1 MNLCRLIRKKG
12 NKNQPYAS
20 EAKGCTNEELARA
33 ERRERIGALGRS
45 NIAALKGG
53 MAENIVQVK
62 TYFELLLDIP
72 EIHVGK
78 KVGRGGI
85 IVVVKQFIVPIQLP
99 RTENDAGSQGM
110 TII

>member
-1 MNLCRLIRKKG
+1 MNLCRLIRIKG
-12 NKNQPYAS
+12 NENQPYAS
-20 EAKGCTNEELARA
+20 EAKGCTNEKLARA

-45 NIAALKGG
+45 NVAALKGG

-62 TYFELLLDIP
+62 AYFELLLDIP

-78 KVGRGGI
+78 KVGRRSI
-85 IVVVKQFIVPIQLP
+85 IVVVKQFIVPVQLP
-99 RTENDAGSQGM
+99 RTENNAGSQGM